1 MTSTPSTTREPRWWR
16 LHAGRLSLLEI
27 VVLGPLAA
35 FLVLRVIPST
45 FGIEW
50 ECFGEYGRERVVG
63 DSYLAGA
70 SVAGTF
76 GWLLVIVG
84 VLYAQIAESRR
95 LVVLLPLVWFLV
107 LVLTSLGVAASMET
121 PLCRS

>member
-1 MTSTPSTTREPRWWR
+1 MASTSSTSREPRWR
-16 LHAGRLSLLEI
+16 RFPAGPLSMLEI
-27 VVLGPLAA
+27 LVLGPLAA

-63 DSYLAGA
+63 DSYLAGI

-76 GWLLVIVG
+76 GWLAVIVG

-95 LVVLLPLVWFLV
+95 LTVLLPLAWFLV
-107 LVLTSLGVAASMET
+107 LVLTSLVVSASMG
-121 PLCRS
+121 PQLCPS